1 MILSMSKFF
10 IRLSNYIY
18 DHILKIR
25 AMKNLYKFVLMVV
38 MLSGTLITSA
48 QVTNL
53 NSYPTA
59 TSVIFLDFDGHDVSG
74 TMWNVN
80 GPFTCNSSGLS
91 DAAITEVFDR
101 VAEDYRPFN
110 INVTTNETK
119 YNSAPY
125 NKRMRVV
132 ITTSNEWYG
141 TGAGGVAYVN
151 SFTWGDNSPCF
162 VFSALLGY
170 SVKNVAEAASHE
182 AGHTLGLRHQSSY
195 NAACAKLS
203 DYNWG
208 QGTGEIGWAPIMGA
222 SYNQNMTLW
231 NSGPNSLG
239 CGVIQDDLSVIT
251 NATNGFGY
259 RTDDNTNT
267 YATAT
272 PVTFNSSG
280 QGIISG
286 VIEKTDDKDLF
297 KITVPKFSRLQLNAI
312 PYNVGT
318 GNSGSDLDLQ
328 VDFLDGSYASIGTYN
343 PGNLLSSVIDTF
355 INAGT
360 YYMRI
365 DGKGNIFAPEY
376 GSLGSYSLQVNYS
389 DASLLDIRRLELRGR
404 LNGDMHTLS
413 WLIETDEQVKKQ
425 VIEVSNNGINFI
437 SLDQPNNT
445 LRNYSYHPLDN
456 RPLLYRLH
464 ITLDNLKEYYSN
476 VIAIHQSKALKPQL
490 VGNTIS
496 GNSVTINSP
505 ANYHYQ
511 IIDQSGRMLSKGTVE
526 KGYSSLGLGSINTGI
541 YIIRFADG
549 EQQWSEKFIKR

>member
-1 MILSMSKFF
+1 
-10 IRLSNYIY
+10 
-18 DHILKIR
+18 
-25 AMKNLYKFVLMVV
+25 MKNLYKSLL
-38 MLSGTLITSA
+38 LSLALIANIIAKS
-48 QVTNL
+48 QVTDL
-53 NSYPTA
+53 NSYPGA
-59 TSVIFLDFDGHDVSG
+59 SNVILLDFNGHTVSG

-80 GPFTCNSSGLS
+80 GTFTCNSSGLS
-91 DAAITEVFDR
+91 DAAIIEVFNR
-101 VAEDYRPFN
+101 VAEDYSPFN

-119 YNSAPY
+119 YSSAPY

-141 TGAGGVAYVN
+141 SGAGGVAYIN

-170 SVKNVAEAASHE
+170 NIKNVAEAASHE

-195 NAACAKLS
+195 DAACVKLS

-222 SYNQNMTLW
+222 GYNQNLTLW

-239 CGVIQDDLSVIT
+239 CGIIQNDLSVIT

-259 RTDDNTNT
+259 RTDDHTDAF
-267 YATAT
+267 ATAT
-272 PVTFNSSG
+272 AAVFNSSG
-280 QGIISG
+280 QATISG

-297 KITVPKFSRLQLNAI
+297 KITVPVFARLQLNAI

-328 VDFLDGSYASIGTYN
+328 VDVLDGSYASIGTYN

-355 INAGT
+355 VNAGT

-365 DGKGNIFAPEY
+365 DGKGNIYAPEY
-376 GSLGSYSLQVNYS
+376 GSLGSYSLQATYT
-389 DASLLDIRRLELRGR
+389 DAVILPIRRFELRGR
-404 LNGDMHTLS
+404 LDGDMHTLS
-413 WLIETDEQVKKQ
+413 WLIDSDEPIKKQ
-425 VIEVSNNGINFI
+425 VIEVSTNGINFI
-437 SLDQPNNT
+437 TLDQPNNA

-456 RPLLYRLH
+456 RPLLYRMR
-464 ITLDNLKEYYSN
+464 ITFDNLKDYFSN
-476 VIAIHQSKALKPQL
+476 VIAIRQVKNLKPQL

-496 GNSVTINSP
+496 GNIIAFNSP
-505 ANYHYQ
+505 ASYHYQ

-526 KGYSSLGLGSINTGI
+526 KGYGSLSLGSINTGI
-541 YIIRFADG
+541 YVIRFSDG